1 MRFLWQKHRMPS
13 INSTAPNKMI
23 SIKTAEQTL
32 PLIYAP
38 VTELVDMRDLGSRAV
53 MRVGSSPT
61 TGTIRKSPV
70 TATVT
75 GFFLSFQEI
84 AGDFARSIRG
94 RPGQNPGQ
102 FPARRESKC

>member
-61 TGTIRKSPV
+61 RRTTSEQALIACSD
-70 TATVT
+70 
-75 GFFLSFQEI
+75 FLCNEPPQF
-84 AGDFARSIRG
+84 DLL
-94 RPGQNPGQ
+94 NMQ
-102 FPARRESKC
+102 FP